1 MVKSLPDWSQ
11 KSPSTS
17 SVPTWKCRSPAWEFS
32 YRSPSRLGVPFYH
45 SWSKMCN
52 SDQILYKRKHKLI
65 IHLDFKSNI
74 NIVQHSMNTGIA
86 PLLNMTKKPHLAKL
100 YGLCRDT
107 LVPHP
112 IFSECYSLF
121 AQTKHDEILK
131 FLGTLQRYCKI
142 LEL

>member
-1 MVKSLPDWSQ
+1 M
-11 KSPSTS
+11 
-17 SVPTWKCRSPAWEFS
+17 
-32 YRSPSRLGVPFYH
+32 
-45 SWSKMCN
+45 
-52 SDQILYKRKHKLI
+52 LYKRKHTLI
-65 IHLDFKSNI
+65 IHFNFKSNI

-86 PLLNMTKKPHLAKL
+86 LLLNMTKKPHLAKL
-100 YGLCRDT
+100 YGVCRDT